1 MQSGINKFPPLSLRK
16 KSASNRSTNYRCK
29 GQWQIQRLEKK
40 KKRGEE
46 VNLHA
51 EQISLSAVPPITIT
65 FTEVAARP
73 RRNQPLEAS
82 ITPRYNASRPSPFL
96 SFSLPRTT
104 SPSPSSPS
112 PSRPS
117 PPLPLLP
124 FRGPAG
130 CDNLPHNDAFFL
142 LVIESK
148 Y

>member
-1 MQSGINKFPPLSLRK
+1 MHQTVPPIIGVKDSGRYNGSKREKRRGGGESTRRVDFSLR
-16 KSASNRSTNYRCK
+16 C
-29 GQWQIQRLEKK
+29 
-40 KKRGEE
+40 
-46 VNLHA
+46 
-51 EQISLSAVPPITIT
+51 VPPITIT

-104 SPSPSSPS
+104 SPSPPLRL
-112 PSRPS
+112 PHPVLAA
-117 PPLPLLP
+117 PPRLLP